1 MNTTFWG
8 PSGWQFLHTLTF
20 IYPEQPSYTDK
31 VKMQN
36 FMKSVSYILPCKY
49 CRISFTKYSTSLPI
63 IEYLDNREKMIE
75 WLYKIHNKVN
85 KKLRSQGFCKYENPE
100 LTMIKNNYKPIIEH
114 ITNLCSKNENTN
126 MSHTKE
132 LINYICNLGRDFL
145 GSIIFNYQGYFSNC
159 HSGDEK
165 IQIVAIYHTF
175 FNSIIPLLCSYLS
188 KLNKDCNINVSRYE
202 NEMIHKL
209 KTKTDNK
216 QKINNIFKIRNILMQ
231 NEAYT
236 KLIKWFYNCNT
247 LCRFD
252 DTFNSFE
259 LYMNYYSKNIVLSC
273 NTPVDIKGEIIK
285 SCRKTKMS
293 SQTKHNKHTK
303 ITKKV

>member
-8 PSGWQFLHTLTF
+8 PSGWEFLHTLTF
-20 IYPEQPSYTDK
+20 IYPEQPSYIDK

-36 FMKSVSYILPCKY
+36 FMKSISYILPCKY
-49 CRISFTKYSTSLPI
+49 CRTSFTKYSISLPI
-63 IEYLDNREKMIE
+63 VDYLDSRETMIE

-85 KKLRSQGFCKYENPE
+85 KKLRSQGFCKYDNPE
-100 LTMIKNNYKPIIEH
+100 LDTVKYKYKPIIKH
-114 ITNLCSKNENTN
+114 ITDLCSKNEST
-126 MSHTKE
+126 TTQDI
-132 LINYICNLGRDFL
+132 INYICNLGRDFL

-159 HSGDEK
+159 HSRDEK
-165 IQIVAIYHTF
+165 IQIVSIYNTF
-175 FNSIIPLLCSYLS
+175 FNSIIPLICSYLS

-202 NEMIHKL
+202 NAMM
-209 KTKTDNK
+209 TKNK
-216 QKINNIFKIRNILMQ
+216 DKINNIFKIRNILTQ

-252 DTFNSFE
+252 DAKFKTLE

-273 NTPVDIKGEIIK
+273 TTPINIKGAIIK
-285 SCRKTKMS
+285 SCRKTK
-293 SQTKHNKHTK
+293 HTK
-303 ITKKV
+303 KK